1 MKCGSCTFATEKK
14 SKGEM
19 GDAQLGWGG
28 QYQLSPPKKIP
39 KTRKENKIIERGE
52 RTQRDPT
59 LAMLCAFAPTL
70 KTCLPTIPFIAPS
83 FRTSTFAPGRRF

>member
-28 QYQLSPPKKIP
+28 GGASTNFPPQKRYPRQEKKIKSSREEKEP
-39 KTRKENKIIERGE
+39 KETPR
-52 RTQRDPT
+52 
-59 LAMLCAFAPTL
+59 
-70 KTCLPTIPFIAPS
+70 
-83 FRTSTFAPGRRF
+83 